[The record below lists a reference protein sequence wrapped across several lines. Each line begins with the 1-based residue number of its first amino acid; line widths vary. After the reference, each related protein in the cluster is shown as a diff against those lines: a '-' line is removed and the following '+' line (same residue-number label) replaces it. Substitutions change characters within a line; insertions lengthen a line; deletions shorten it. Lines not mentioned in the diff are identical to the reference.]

1 MNPEK
6 AADIVEKDGEA
17 QPHLKKAI
25 VISFLAMVLA
35 IASLGSTKTTKLLAV
50 SNIQLSNTN
59 AIYEFRALRQL
70 VLSTAIDFLSGE
82 LSSAESSKNTAIS
95 QESLKGRHQIILDY
109 EKQIKSLESD
119 ESRDDDKQ
127 HLQTKLNELKD
138 LIQITKERNERFEYA
153 EVALQIAIV
162 LVSASIISSV
172 ALLFWGGISLGFIG
186 LVLTLN
192 GYLLFF

>member
-6 AADIVEKDGEA
+6 AADIVEKEGVS

-25 VISFLAMVLA
+25 VISILAMVLA
-35 IASLGSTKTTKLLAV
+35 FASLGAARTSKLLAV

-59 AIYEFRALRQL
+59 TIYEFRALRQL
-70 VLSTAIDFLSGE
+70 VLNIAVDSFNYDLSNIPPN
-82 LSSAESSKNTAIS
+82 KNTAIN
-95 QESLKGRHQIILDY
+95 QESLKGVQQIIHGY

-119 ESRDDDKQ
+119 ENRDDDKQ
-127 HLQTKLNELKD
+127 HLQTKLNVLAD
-138 LIQITKERNERFEYA
+138 LIQTTKEKNERFEYA

-162 LVSASIISSV
+162 LVSASIISSA
-172 ALLFWGGISLGFIG
+172 ALLIWCGIGIGFIG
-186 LVLTLN
+186 SILTLN